1 MLSGAAPTGCACEVC
16 GSACGYRVVSPPS
29 MISGCPVKKAAS
41 SDARN
46 ATAAATSAQVPILQ
60 LGRWR
65 SGRGD
70 ALQGRSELNT
80 SVPSEPDR
88 HFVADFND
96 RLQSD
101 TRSAGRWPLHK
112 SASNRPLAEQK
123 RKPWLN
129 HRFADTHT
137 WGGAVLRPAMPH
149 VARCPPS
156 GLARGTLHSR
166 GCRALPSPA
175 RHTASSG

>member
-1 MLSGAAPTGCACEVC
+1 M
-16 GSACGYRVVSPPS
+16 
-29 MISGCPVKKAAS
+29 KAAS

-46 ATAAATSAQVPILQ
+46 ATAAATSSQVPILQ

-65 SGRGD
+65 SGRGN
-70 ALQGRSELNT
+70 ALQGILELNT
-80 SVPSEPDR
+80 SVPSEPDTHR

-101 TRSAGRWPLHK
+101 TRSAGRWPLQK
-112 SASNRPLAEQK
+112 PRPLGEHR

-129 HRFADTHT
+129 HRPADAHT
-137 WGGAVLRPAMPH
+137 WAGSGATSSPRTPPPVSRPAMPH

-166 GCRALPSPA
+166 GYRALPSPA